1 MDIDDAMDDE
11 NDEVMTSA
19 EALGGMSLDDSAAAA
34 AAAGTQDEEAG
45 NSSSAPSGKIS
56 ITYEK
61 FEQIKLMLAHK
72 LRLVQQSSE
81 EGMHAFFQELFEG
94 LFLLTHC
101 CNAYVDPGMRRS
113 ELIMWYL
120 EQREADISEEDL
132 DYENLLINKIIKKLL
147 KTVS

>member
-1 MDIDDAMDDE
+1 MAEAFNLLQKSIIRVEEDDVDIDDNLDDE

-19 EALGGMSLDDSAAAA
+19 EALGGMSLDDSAAAVDA
-34 AAAGTQDEEAG
+34 AAAATQDEEAG

-81 EGMHAFFQELFEG
+81 EGMHAFFQGLFEG
-94 LFLLTHC
+94 LFRIHPLLQCTC
-101 CNAYVDPGMRRS
+101 RSWNAS
-113 ELIMWYL
+113 
-120 EQREADISEEDL
+120 
-132 DYENLLINKIIKKLL
+132 
-147 KTVS
+147 